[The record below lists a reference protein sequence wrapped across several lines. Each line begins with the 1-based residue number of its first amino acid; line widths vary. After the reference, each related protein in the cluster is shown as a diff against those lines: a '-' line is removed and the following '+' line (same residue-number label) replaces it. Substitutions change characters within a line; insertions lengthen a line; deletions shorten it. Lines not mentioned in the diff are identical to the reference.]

1 MQPSLAF
8 RADDQMEPELEV
20 RVNFGVFAGR
30 DATPAEIDALARALR
45 DKVDVFS
52 ITSEQRHEFADSVEA
67 AVHQIVIQ
75 VEADQV
81 YGKPEALGAEI
92 IAAAEDWASACIAD
106 RHVELSA

>member
-8 RADDQMEPELEV
+8 RADEQIHPALEV

-45 DKVDVFS
+45 DKVDAFS

-75 VEADQV
+75 VDADEV
-81 YGKPEALGAEI
+81 DDAEALSEQL
-92 IAAAEDWASACIAD
+92 IAAADEWAAACIAD
-106 RHVELSA
+106 RHIELSA

>member
-8 RADDQMEPELEV
+8 RADEQMQPELEV

-30 DATPAEIDALARALR
+30 DATPAEIDGLARVLG
-45 DKVDVFS
+45 DKVDAFS

-75 VEADQV
+75 VDADQV
-81 YGKPEALGAEI
+81 GGDREALSERI
-92 IAAAEDWASACIAD
+92 IAAAEDWAATCIAD

>member
-1 MQPSLAF
+1 MEPSLAF
-8 RADDQMEPELEV
+8 RTDEQVQPGLEV

-30 DATPAEIDALARALR
+30 DATPAEIDDLARTLR
-45 DKVDVFS
+45 DKVDAFS

-75 VEADQV
+75 VEPDQV
-81 YGKPEALGAEI
+81 DGDRDALSEQI
-92 IAAAEDWASACIAD
+92 IAAAEDWAAACIAD